1 MVATPAVTTGP
12 AKMASGS
19 PPAPAK
25 STAPAAAQS
34 TIAPPST
41 TQLTVDKAP
50 VAKIPVAKVP
60 VAKVEAP
67 EAVARLQPTAA
78 LQRAWGV
85 QVGAFSRFQPAHSAT
100 ETAQLQLP
108 EILVST
114 KTVIRQVNANGSQL
128 YRAQLIGLTELRAR
142 EACRMLKS
150 KQQSCI
156 VVPPQRPQSAITD
169 AG

>member
-1 MVATPAVTTGP
+1 M
-12 AKMASGS
+12 
-19 PPAPAK
+19 
-25 STAPAAAQS
+25 
-34 TIAPPST
+34 
-41 TQLTVDKAP
+41 
-50 VAKIPVAKVP
+50 
-60 VAKVEAP
+60 AP
-67 EAVARLQPTAA
+67 EAASRFQPTAA

-100 ETAQLQLP
+100 ETAQIHLP

-156 VVPPQRPQSAITD
+156 VVPPQQPQSAITD